1 MASQPSKSLR
11 NDLGRATLIV
21 LPVGYSQNGY
31 SKKGNLGHHYTED
44 YKSIQSSQNYG
55 KLHACAN
62 SSYQAFLFPL
72 PPNAWVRG
80 YSPLH
85 TGDRGPLVATTY
97 TSFACYSRCS
107 NKHNGL
113 PWCTNVHVGYST
125 VNTHTTHHTR
135 LFRLPL
141 PPTLLQALST
151 KANSLVGPPSVG
163 TKQLRGRLTTDAICC
178 FADSYGNCREQERY
192 IFALPYDR
200 RYMYGTA

>member
-11 NDLGRATLIV
+11 NGATLTV

-31 SKKGNLGHHYTED
+31 SKKGNLRHHYTED
-44 YKSIQSSQNYG
+44 YKSIQFSQNYT
-55 KLHACAN
+55 HAQTVVTRRSFFPSHRMPGYEAN
-62 SSYQAFLFPL
+62 
-72 PPNAWVRG
+72 
-80 YSPLH
+80 SPLH

-113 PWCTNVHVGYST
+113 PWCTNVGYST

-151 KANSLVGPPSVG
+151 KANSLVGQPSVG
-163 TKQLRGRLTTDAICC
+163 TKQ
-178 FADSYGNCREQERY
+178 
-192 IFALPYDR
+192 
-200 RYMYGTA
+200 